1 MGLGM
6 FSRSLWNR
14 PEKENY
20 FHIVQVVLNSFL
32 NVVLPALDQSSGK
45 SYDSFNSF
53 QTTSPLIFLPI
64 LLSCFS

>member
-14 PEKENY
+14 TEEENY
-20 FHIVQVVLNSFL
+20 FHIVQVALNSFL
-32 NVVLPALDQSSGK
+32 NVVLLALNQSSRK

-53 QTTSPLIFLPI
+53 QTTLILLPI
-64 LLSCFS
+64 LL